1 MKTQGMFITPIFTTD
16 LEKDYDLVN
25 KLYDLKEKD
34 SVGSPKSNVKGWHS
48 KEDLY
53 LQDDFKQITQ
63 DIMFQAQQCFD
74 ALSVEKK
81 YGPEMTGLWA
91 MINPPGARNTVHT
104 HPLKFLSGV
113 YYLKAIAVLA
123 DKVSRYHERLLAAER
138 DLERHLKD
146 TSTHCNGDC
155 ECK

>member
-53 LQDDFKQITQ
+53 EHEDLNKSPRIYYT
-63 DIMFQAQQCFD
+63 IHN
-74 ALSVEKK
+74 SVFM
-81 YGPEMTGLWA
+81 P
-91 MINPPGARNTVHT
+91 
-104 HPLKFLSGV
+104 
-113 YYLKAIAVLA
+113 
-123 DKVSRYHERLLAAER
+123 
-138 DLERHLKD
+138 
-146 TSTHCNGDC
+146 
-155 ECK
+155 